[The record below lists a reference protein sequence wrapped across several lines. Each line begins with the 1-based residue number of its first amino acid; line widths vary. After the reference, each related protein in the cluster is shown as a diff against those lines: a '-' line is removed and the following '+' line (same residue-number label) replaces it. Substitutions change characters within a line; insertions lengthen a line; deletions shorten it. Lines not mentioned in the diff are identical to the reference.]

1 MLQPHQQQ
9 TPAQQ
14 EQQQQGQQQ
23 QQQQQ
28 QMPVHQH
35 PQLQQQF
42 QQHQQQQLNTQP
54 PPHMQVPS
62 QGQQPQLQLQQQ
74 LQAQQLQR
82 YQYLQ
87 QQKLQQGQ
95 QLQIQQQQQQQQYA
109 NSMLPLSSQNTAST
123 WNQQSI
129 SLSQPSDP
137 ALQRLGVNRRLSS
150 HMQRLPSISSINASS
165 PLSTSMSPNGS
176 HMNENILHFGP
187 ASPSISHSQYPSLN
201 ISSNNPS
208 PEKSLF
214 KNFWGFNSSDNQVS
228 PTTTSFPP
236 PPPHVNPSL
245 KSHQPRMHSISEI
258 PQFASNYNPHM
269 GNLPSSPNANVPRK
283 SFMGPPALKMS
294 TPQESAMAND
304 PSSPQKTN
312 FNLRSKSFAV
322 SKSKFSLNLPTTHE
336 IGHQDQTLSFG
347 FGQAQDHGYT
357 DREQLR
363 VQQRRL
369 SLLPPL
375 DAYEDSQPHHRLSQQ
390 FDLSRYNNSSNNSNN
405 HTNVGSRVLLESQQQ
420 QIIPPLRAEGPV
432 LTSLNA
438 NNSNTF
444 NNTRRESV
452 AAVQHHQHA
461 MPYQMVGNSDH
472 LQLSSYEA
480 DPVDG
485 VKNYTNHYLDNK
497 PSDSLPP
504 GYSQNPNFVVEDYYP
519 VDNGDKSFFKQKVK
533 KNHLKLPKFH
543 KVASL
548 SDLKPTVNDKPKFR
562 RVSSSQSFVSP
573 LSALTTQL
581 NLSYSMCVPEY
592 DYQKSKNPRRALTKN
607 SKPCHNGGY
616 DNESYDYILYVN
628 DILGTEENKKYLVLD
643 ILGQGT
649 FGQVVKC
656 QNLKTQE
663 IVAVKVIKARQE
675 CLQQSIAEGNVLEYL
690 DKKVDP
696 KYKKY
701 FINLKDKFMHKYHLC
716 LVFKLLSSNLYEIIK
731 QNHHHGLCIKLVRNF
746 AAQILEA
753 LCALKEIKIIHCDL
767 KPENILLA
775 KLNKPDLK
783 IIDFGSAC
791 EEHQILYSYVQSRFY
806 RSPEVI
812 LGVDYSTS
820 VDMWSF
826 GCIVA
831 ELFLGLPLLPGT
843 SEYEQLA
850 RMVQTFGMP
859 PPWMMVEKK
868 ASNYIVKSEN
878 PGYNYFNDK
887 SGGRYTYRLKT
898 LEEFNREF
906 NLHESPAKQYFCDTK
921 LDNIIMNYRLP
932 RQNMS
937 KEMVDKEMHERSCLV
952 HFLKGVLNISPL
964 ERWTPQEA
972 LQHPFITGELWNGQW
987 SPPTA
992 RFSNDLRKGGRSLS
1006 LV

>member
-1 MLQPHQQQ
+1 
-9 TPAQQ
+9 
-14 EQQQQGQQQ
+14 
-23 QQQQQ
+23 
-28 QMPVHQH
+28 
-35 PQLQQQF
+35 
-42 QQHQQQQLNTQP
+42 
-54 PPHMQVPS
+54 
-62 QGQQPQLQLQQQ
+62 
-74 LQAQQLQR
+74 
-82 YQYLQ
+82 
-87 QQKLQQGQ
+87 
-95 QLQIQQQQQQQQYA
+95 
-109 NSMLPLSSQNTAST
+109 
-123 WNQQSI
+123 
-129 SLSQPSDP
+129 
-137 ALQRLGVNRRLSS
+137 
-150 HMQRLPSISSINASS
+150 MQRLPSISSISASS

-176 HMNENILHFGP
+176 SVNENVLHLGP
-187 ASPSISHSQYPSLN
+187 ASPSINNSQYPGLTLG
-201 ISSNNPS
+201 SNNPS

-214 KNFWGFNSSDNQVS
+214 KNFWGFNNSDNQLS
-228 PTTTSFPP
+228 PTNTSYPPLPP
-236 PPPHVNPSL
+236 PLPPHVNPVMNT
-245 KSHQPRMHSISEI
+245 HQPRMHSISEI
-258 PQFASNYNPHM
+258 PQFANTYMSSNYPSK
-269 GNLPSSPNANVPRK
+269 LSSSPSTSMPKK
-283 SFMGPPALKMS
+283 SLMGPPHLKMS
-294 TPQESAMAND
+294 TPKESTFFPKNSNNEAC
-304 PSSPQKTN
+304 SPQKSN
-312 FNLRSKSFAV
+312 FGMRSKSFAV
-322 SKSKFSLNLPTTHE
+322 SKSKFGMNLPATH
-336 IGHQDQTLSFG
+336 GVSPQDQVLAVG
-347 FGQAQDHGYT
+347 NGAAQKQEQHPDQGYV
-357 DREQLR
+357 DKERFFA
-363 VQQRRL
+363 QQRRM
-369 SLLPPL
+369 SMLPPL
-375 DAYEDSQPHHRLSQQ
+375 DAYDDSQPLHRLSQQ
-390 FDLSRYNNSSNNSNN
+390 FDLSRYNKANNNN
-405 HTNVGSRVLLESQQQ
+405 GNPMTFGTRALLESQQQ

-432 LTSLNA
+432 LTSMNA
-438 NNSNTF
+438 NTGNTF
-444 NNTRRESV
+444 NNIRRESV
-452 AAVQHHQHA
+452 AAVHHHQHG
-461 MPYQMVGNSDH
+461 MPYPMLNDNDKS
-472 LQLSSYEA
+472 QLSPY
-480 DPVDG
+480 DPNSMNG
-485 VKNYTNHYLDNK
+485 IQTYPNQNMDNL
-497 PSDSLPP
+497 PSDSMAL
-504 GYSQNPNFVVEDYYP
+504 GYGHNPSYSVEDYYTF
-519 VDNGDKSFFKQKVK
+519 DNGDRKVHK
-533 KNHLKLPKFH
+533 PKALKNHLKLPKFNA
-543 KVASL
+543 VSSA
-548 SDLKPTVNDKPKFR
+548 SDLLPAINDKPKFR

-616 DNESYDYILYVN
+616 DNEVYDYILYVN

-675 CLQQSIAEGNVLEYL
+675 CLQQSIAEGNVLEYI

-701 FINLKDKFMHKYHLC
+701 FIDLKDKFMHKYHLC

-783 IIDFGSAC
+783 VIDFGSAC
-791 EEHQILYSYVQSRFY
+791 EEHQLLYSYVQSRFY

-859 PPWMMVEKK
+859 PSWMMVEKK
-868 ASNYIVKSEN
+868 ASNYVVKQDN
-878 PGYNYFNDK
+878 PSYDFFNDK
-887 SGGRYTYRLKT
+887 SGGRYSYRLKT
-898 LEEFNREF
+898 LDEFNREF

-921 LDNIIMNYRLP
+921 LDKIVMNYRLP
-932 RQNMS
+932 KKNMPR
-937 KEMVDKEMHERSCLV
+937 EAVDREMHERSCLV

-972 LQHPFITGELWNGQW
+972 LQHPFITEEPWTGHWA
-987 SPPTA
+987 PPTA
-992 RFSNDLRKGGRSLS
+992 RFSSDIRRGGRSLS